1 VLAVAETILEGA
13 RLETLLQ
20 HDRLGLDAE
29 MDFLAEAAGDGR
41 AQQLCAI
48 QDILER
54 LAQDDSVLD
63 RVRKR
68 ARMLLSQATT

>member
-1 VLAVAETILEGA
+1 MAVSETILEGA
-13 RLETLLQ
+13 RLELLLQ

-29 MDFLAEAAGDGR
+29 MEFLAEAAGDGR

-48 QDILER
+48 RGILER
-54 LAQDDSVLD
+54 LAQDDSVLE

-68 ARMLLSQATT
+68 ARMLLDQSTT